1 MFYAIRHVTR
11 FHYSSAVSESVME
24 LRMRPRT
31 EGRQRCLRHELQ
43 ITPRVHINNYRDH
56 LGNTIHH
63 FDVPGQHSRLSLI
76 SESVVEVLPPED
88 LPASLPMTG
97 WEESERLFAA
107 SEHWEMQSESQFAR
121 ETELLLEFRD
131 ELKLDR
137 RFDPLTTLRQ
147 LNEQLYSAFE
157 YRPRSTRAD
166 SPIDE
171 CLQKRGGVCQDFAHI
186 MTALIRGLRIPCRYV
201 SGYIFQSATDTDKY
215 RSPSGATHAWVEAYL
230 PGLGWVGFD
239 PTNNLLAG
247 EGHIRTAIGRDYADV
262 PPTKGVFRGTAASEL
277 SVSVRVSTTDAP
289 PDDNDLMILVEST
302 PSASGSEDPA
312 EEDQQQQQQQ

>member
-24 LRMRPRT
+24 LHMRPRT

-43 ITPRVHINNYRDH
+43 ITPRVHINSYRDH

-63 FDVPGQHSRLSLI
+63 FDVPGHHSRLSLI
-76 SESVVEVLPPED
+76 SESVVEVLPPEN
-88 LPASLPMTG
+88 LPARLPMTA
-97 WEESERLFAA
+97 WDETDALFDT

-121 ETELLLEFRD
+121 QTGLLREFRD
-131 ELKLDR
+131 ALKLR
-137 RFDPLTTLRQ
+137 RQLDPLTTLRE
-147 LNEQLYSAFE
+147 LNEQLYGALE

-171 CLQKRGGVCQDFAHI
+171 CLEKRGGVCQDFAHI
-186 MTALIRGLRIPCRYV
+186 MTALVRGLKIPCRYV
-201 SGYIFQSATDTDKY
+201 SGYIFQSATDKD
-215 RSPSGATHAWVEAYL
+215 RSPSGASHAWIEAYL
-230 PGLGWVGFD
+230 PSLGWVGFD

-247 EGHIRTAIGRDYADV
+247 ERHIRTAIGRDYADV

-302 PSASGSEDPA
+302 PSAGGEGPA
-312 EEDQQQQQQQ
+312 DLDQQQQQQQQQ